1 MANEITYTRIG
12 DYYIPNLTVP
22 QEKYDIGRYGVL
34 HKDFLKEHH
43 RGLYTAM
50 LVNGTLLSYLERV
63 NIRVKNEVER
73 LIREFAKQQ
82 GVTESLKAQD
92 QMKWVGLMNN
102 IKAQA
107 EEIVFRDIVYSIQTN

>member
-1 MANEITYTRIG
+1 
-12 DYYIPNLTVP
+12 
-22 QEKYDIGRYGVL
+22 
-34 HKDFLKEHH
+34 
-43 RGLYTAM
+43 M
-50 LVNGTLLSYLERV
+50 LVNGTLLSYLEQV
-63 NIRVKNEVER
+63 NIRAKDEVER
-73 LIREFAKQQ
+73 LIKELAKQQ